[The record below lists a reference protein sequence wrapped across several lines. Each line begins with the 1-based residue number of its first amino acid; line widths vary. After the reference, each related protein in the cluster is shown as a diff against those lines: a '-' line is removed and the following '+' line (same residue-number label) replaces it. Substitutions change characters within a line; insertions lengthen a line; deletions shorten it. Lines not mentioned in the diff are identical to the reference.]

1 MDFEKAAINSFQ
13 AIWPLT
19 EVKGCFFH
27 FTQNIWR
34 KVQEFGL
41 QADYVQDEALA
52 LRIRLLPALAFAS
65 PLDVLELFP
74 QVIVQLAIPQ
84 AQDFALYFEHTYV
97 GRRLP
102 GGTFVEPLY
111 PIKMWNH
118 HHQVQQGIPRT
129 TNAVEAWH
137 RSYNSTIGCH
147 HPNIWKFIV
156 ALKREQ
162 GLVEVKQSK
171 FLSGENQQKELKTRL
186 VKKH

>member
-1 MDFEKAAINSFQ
+1 MGTNQDIFPNALPTNMIMDFEMAAINSFQ

-27 FTQNIWR
+27 LIQNIWL

-52 LRIRLLPALAFAS
+52 LRIRLLPALA
-65 PLDVLELFP
+65 LELFP
-74 QVIVQLAIPQ
+74 QVIAQLAIPL

-111 PIKMWNH
+111 PIKM
-118 HHQVQQGIPRT
+118 
-129 TNAVEAWH
+129 
-137 RSYNSTIGCH
+137 
-147 HPNIWKFIV
+147 
-156 ALKREQ
+156 
-162 GLVEVKQSK
+162 
-171 FLSGENQQKELKTRL
+171 
-186 VKKH
+186 